1 MLPGVPPPNPAS
13 TAPLNGQQ
21 RRFLRALAQPR
32 HALVQVGSAGLTS
45 AVTSAVSAALLEHEL
60 VKVRLHEPE
69 DKHADAAA
77 LAEACEAH
85 LCGLVGHTVILYRKH
100 PEKPR
105 IVLPQRGAARPK
117 GGAA

>member
-1 MLPGVPPPNPAS
+1 MTMTKADIVE
-13 TAPLNGQQ
+13 
-21 RRFLRALAQPR
+21 RIYEK
-32 HALVQVGSAGLTS
+32 VGFSKKEATEVVE
-45 AVTSAVSAALLEHEL
+45 AIFEL

-85 LCGLVGHTVILYRKH
+85 LCGLVGHTVILYRRH

>member
-1 MLPGVPPPNPAS
+1 MLPRVPPQNSLPVS
-13 TAPLNGQQ
+13 PLTGQQ

-32 HALVQVGSAGLTS
+32 KALVQVGGAGLTQ

-60 VKVRLHEPE
+60 VKVRLQEPD
-69 DKHADAAA
+69 DKHADAEA
-77 LAEACEAH
+77 LAKACDAH
-85 LCGLVGHTVILYRKH
+85 LCGVVGHTVILYRRH

-105 IVLPQRGAARPK
+105 IVLPQRGTVRPR